1 MNIQDFSESN
11 RILKNTGIFLNG
23 VYFIDFLLIPV
34 IQIKRR
40 GEWHMEE
47 LIVRVVDLVG
57 SYYELG
63 LKQSEEIKSSQ
74 FLEQM
79 DLLKELSTNSNSTK
93 AQEILKAISTNLLEE
108 LRGLAEGLDIEL
120 DTIIRLYSGY
130 DVSFPTMGCTAY
142 VNDGYYVR
150 NYDFSPELYDAR
162 LVFSNPIDGYASVG
176 FSQQVIGRL
185 DGMNER
191 GLVVGLHFVN
201 NHDKEEGFIATTIVR
216 MLLDQC
222 GCIKEAI
229 DLISIIPHGFCYNYS
244 ITDQSGRGVVV
255 EASPQK
261 QFVNFGNPLICT
273 NHFESEALREKNRKE
288 IQGSVKRKEYINSL
302 LTKKLSPISV
312 YRHFNDGNSPLFFK
326 YYKEYFGT
334 LHTVVYSPKDLSLII
349 GVGEN
354 SEPMMLSLRGYLD
367 GTLSLPK
374 VIKGRINQI

>member
-1 MNIQDFSESN
+1 
-11 RILKNTGIFLNG
+11 
-23 VYFIDFLLIPV
+23 
-34 IQIKRR
+34 
-40 GEWHMEE
+40 MEE
-47 LIVRVVDLVG
+47 LIVRIVGLMG

-74 FLEQM
+74 LLEQLG
-79 DLLKELSTNSNSTK
+79 LLQVLSTNSNSTK
-93 AQEILKAISTNLLEE
+93 AQEILKAVSPGLLEE
-108 LRGLAEGLDIEL
+108 LKGLAEGLDMEL
-120 DTIIRLYSGY
+120 EPIVRFYSGY
-130 DVSFPTMGCTAY
+130 DVSFPTMGCTAF
-142 VNDGYYVR
+142 VNDDYYVR

-229 DLISIIPHGFCYNYS
+229 DLISTIPHGFCYNYS
-244 ITDQSGRGVVV
+244 ITDPSGRAVVV

-261 QFVNFGNPLICT
+261 QVVSFGKPLICT
-273 NHFESEALREKNRKE
+273 NHFESEALQENNRKD
-288 IQGSVKRKEYINSL
+288 IKGSVKRKEYINSL
-302 LTKKLSPISV
+302 LIKKLPPLSV
-312 YRHFNDGNSPLFFK
+312 YCHFNDGNSPLFYK

-354 SEPMMLSLRGYLD
+354 SEPMIFSLRKYLD
-367 GTLSLPK
+367 GDMSLPG
-374 VIKGRINQI
+374 VMRGRINQSLSN